1 MKNEK
6 KVTTINIDSK
16 VLSRAKREIPNIS
29 VFIEDCLK
37 VYLNIT
43 DNDDNVSLMQD
54 ELNKIKDA
62 RLKLHLLSE
71 VQDNDDEIQLYDK
84 DKINRAWSSIWREYR
99 THNHINN
106 TNMQNAC
113 TILNR
118 TENELK
124 DIMDTLLYNT
134 DSQEL
139 IQCDKWDYAL
149 KLYNDIKK

>member
-71 VQDNDDEIQLYDK
+71 VQDNDGEIQLYDK
-84 DKINRAWSSIWREYR
+84 DKINRAWSGIWREYR

-106 TNMQNAC
+106 TNMQSAC

-139 IQCDKWDYAL
+139 IQCDDWDYAL
-149 KLYNDIKK
+149 KLYTDIKK

>member
-71 VQDNDDEIQLYDK
+71 VQDNDEEIQLYDK

-99 THNHINN
+99 THHYINN
-106 TNMQNAC
+106 TNMQSAC

-118 TENELK
+118 TENELT
-124 DIMDTLLYNT
+124 DIMDILLYNT

-139 IQCDKWDYAL
+139 ILCDEWNYAL

>member
-29 VFIEDCLK
+29 VFIENCLK
-37 VYLNIT
+37 VYLNII

-71 VQDNDDEIQLYDK
+71 VQDNDEEIQLYDK
-84 DKINRAWSSIWREYR
+84 DKINRAWSSIWRPYCSQ
-99 THNHINN
+99 NYIN
-106 TNMQNAC
+106 TNNMQSAC

-139 IQCDKWDYAL
+139 IQCDDWDYAL

>member
-16 VLSRAKREIPNIS
+16 VLSRAKREIPNTS

-37 VYLNIT
+37 VYLDIT

-71 VQDNDDEIQLYDK
+71 VQDNDGEIQLYDK
-84 DKINRAWSSIWREYR
+84 DKINRAWSGIWREYR

-106 TNMQNAC
+106 TNMQNSC

-139 IQCDKWDYAL
+139 IQCDDWDYAL
-149 KLYNDIKK
+149 KLYTDIKK

>member
-37 VYLNIT
+37 VYLDIN

-71 VQDNDDEIQLYDK
+71 VQDNDGEIQLYDN
-84 DKINRAWSSIWREYR
+84 DKINRAWSGIWREYR

-106 TNMQNAC
+106 TNMQNSC

-139 IQCDKWDYAL
+139 IQCDDWDYAL
-149 KLYNDIKK
+149 KLYTDIKK

>member
-29 VFIEDCLK
+29 VFIENCLK

-71 VQDNDDEIQLYDK
+71 VQDNDEEIQLYDK

-99 THNHINN
+99 THNYINN
-106 TNMQNAC
+106 TNMQSAC
-113 TILNR
+113 NILNR

-139 IQCDKWDYAL
+139 ILCDEWDYAL
-149 KLYNDIKK
+149 NKYKQLE

>member
-37 VYLNIT
+37 VYLDIT

-71 VQDNDDEIQLYDK
+71 VQDNDEEIQLYDK

-139 IQCDKWDYAL
+139 IQCDDWDYAL

>member
-37 VYLNIT
+37 VYLDIT

-71 VQDNDDEIQLYDK
+71 VQDNDGEIQLYDK
-84 DKINRAWSSIWREYR
+84 DKINRAWSSIWRTYR
-99 THNHINN
+99 THQYFNN
-106 TNMQNAC
+106 INMQSAC

-139 IQCDKWDYAL
+139 IQCDEWDYAL
-149 KLYNDIKK
+149 KLYNDIK

>member
-37 VYLNIT
+37 VYLDIT

-71 VQDNDDEIQLYDK
+71 VQDNDGEIQLYDK
-84 DKINRAWSSIWREYR
+84 DKINRAWSGIWREYR

-106 TNMQNAC
+106 TNMQNSC

-139 IQCDKWDYAL
+139 IQCDDWDYAL
-149 KLYNDIKK
+149 KLYTDIKK

>member
-71 VQDNDDEIQLYDK
+71 VQDNDEEIQLYDK
-84 DKINRAWSSIWREYR
+84 DKINHAWSSIWRTYR
-99 THNHINN
+99 THQYFNN
-106 TNMQNAC
+106 INMQSAC

-139 IQCDKWDYAL
+139 IQCDEWDYAL
-149 KLYNDIKK
+149 KLYNDIK

>member
-37 VYLNIT
+37 VYLDIT

-71 VQDNDDEIQLYDK
+71 VQDNDGEIQLYDK

-139 IQCDKWDYAL
+139 IQCDDWDYAL
-149 KLYNDIKK
+149 KLYTDIKK